1 MSAHTERKKPSG
13 ESCNTGLR
21 LDQIRQEGV
30 LILRYYLLPKL
41 SSEHNIY
48 GFVCLADI
56 SSGVVQ
62 SGTLDITV
70 QFSDFGRLS
79 SID

>member
-1 MSAHTERKKPSG
+1 MSAHIERKKPSG
-13 ESCNTGLR
+13 ESCNMGLR

-30 LILRYYLLPKL
+30 LILRYYLLLKL
-41 SSEHNIY
+41 SSEQSIY

-56 SSGVVQ
+56 SSGVIQ
-62 SGTLDITV
+62 SATLDITV